1 MHALWTLN
9 PLIWKYKWHLLGG
22 ILFIILTNLFAVY
35 APALIGEGVNALG
48 DAERV
53 WLAPLRNETPEEQV
67 FAPDQPVPALP
78 DLMARLLPE
87 ASATDVHSREDVY
100 RWMGWVAGF
109 QALLYVVAFLIK
121 GVFLFFTRQTIII
134 LSRHVEFDLKARIFD
149 HYQRLDAAFYKAH
162 DTGDLMNRISEDVSK
177 VRMYLGPALMY
188 AFNLFILILLVV
200 GVMLYI
206 DVQLTL
212 FALLPLP
219 LMSWA
224 IYRVSRTIHTQSER
238 VQEEQ
243 SGLSSF
249 VQQHIAGIR
258 ILKAFG
264 QEGAADDRFHTASE
278 RYKFRALDLVRTEAL
293 FGPII
298 VLLVGLSTILT
309 IYVGGRRVI
318 AGDLELGHIFQF
330 VFYVNLLTWPFASV
344 GWVTSLVQKAEASMV
359 RINDFLLAQPSVQ
372 SGSVLTAPAAAP
384 GAPSAVSAPVAAAPA
399 ASADA
404 APPLLAFENV
414 RFRYPDTGIEA
425 VRDLSFTLYPGATLA
440 ITGPTGS
447 GKSTVAQLAMRLFDP
462 DSGTIRWRGVPL
474 PEWDLHAFRSATGYV
489 AQDVFLFS
497 DTIGAN
503 IAFGLDSD
511 PAQVPHETLVQA
523 ARDAHVAHNIEQFPQ
538 AYDTL
543 LGERGVNLSGGQK
556 QRIAIARALARDPQ
570 LLVLDDC
577 LSAVDTETE
586 DHILRALERR
596 MQVPP
601 ATPPPPSDAPAILIV
616 SHRVSSLR
624 NADFVLV
631 LEDGALVESGTPEAL
646 LAQKGVYWAMAEE
659 ARRASHEK

>member
-22 ILFIILTNLFAVY
+22 ILFIFLTNIFAVY

-48 DAERV
+48 DAERI
-53 WLAPLRNETPEEQV
+53 WLSPLREGQPEAEV
-67 FAPDQPVPALP
+67 LSPGGEVPKTP
-78 DLMARLLPE
+78 DLMARWWPE
-87 ASATDVHSREDVY
+87 SDGNQVHTRDDIY

-109 QALLYVVAFLIK
+109 QALLYIAVFLIK
-121 GVFLFFTRQTIII
+121 GLFLFFTRQTIII
-134 LSRHVEFDLKARIFD
+134 LSRRVEFDLKGQIFD
-149 HYQRLDAAFYKAH
+149 HYQRLDAAFYKSH

-188 AFNLFILILLVV
+188 TFNLVILILLVV

-238 VQEEQ
+238 VQQEQ

-249 VQQHIAGIR
+249 VQQHVAGIR
-258 ILKAFG
+258 VLKAFG
-264 QEGAADDRFHTASE
+264 QEAPAEERFRTASD
-278 RYKFRALDLVRTEAL
+278 RYKQRALDLVRTEAL

-309 IYVGGRRVI
+309 VYIGGLRVV
-318 AGDLELGHIFQF
+318 AGELELGHIFQF

-359 RINDFLLAQPSVQ
+359 RINDFLLAQPGLV
-372 SGSVLTAPAAAP
+372 SGTHRTADV
-384 GAPSAVSAPVAAAPA
+384 APSTEE
-399 ASADA
+399 
-404 APPLLAFENV
+404 PLLVFDRV
-414 RFRYPDTGIEA
+414 SFRYPDTGIQA
-425 VRDLSFTLYPGATLA
+425 LQDISFSLRPGATLA
-440 ITGPTGS
+440 ITGSTGS
-447 GKSTVAQLAMRLFDP
+447 GKSTVAQLAMRIFDP
-462 DSGTIRWRGVPL
+462 QSGTIRWRGTPL
-474 PEWDLHAFRSATGYV
+474 PQWDLAAFRAETGYV

-497 DTIGAN
+497 DTIRAN
-503 IAFGLDSD
+503 VGFGLDLDLTEID
-511 PAQVPHETLVQA
+511 PSVIVQA
-523 ARDAHVAHNIEQFPQ
+523 TRDAHVAHNIERFPKG
-538 AYDTL
+538 YDTL

-556 QRIAIARALARDPQ
+556 QRISIARALARQPL

-586 DHILRALERR
+586 DHILRALKRR
-596 MQVPP
+596 QEEAQSSGNQPP
-601 ATPPPPSDAPAILIV
+601 ATLIV
-616 SHRVSSLR
+616 SHRISSIR
-624 NADFVLV
+624 WADHVLV
-631 LEDGALVESGTPEAL
+631 LDQGACIESGTPEEL
-646 LAQKGVYWAMAEE
+646 MAQRGVYWRMAQEE
-659 ARRASHEK
+659 AATPA

>member
-1 MHALWTLN
+1 MS
-9 PLIWKYKWHLLGG
+9 
-22 ILFIILTNLFAVY
+22 
-35 APALIGEGVNALG
+35 APA
-48 DAERV
+48 
-53 WLAPLRNETPEEQV
+53 
-67 FAPDQPVPALP
+67 
-78 DLMARLLPE
+78 
-87 ASATDVHSREDVY
+87 
-100 RWMGWVAGF
+100 
-109 QALLYVVAFLIK
+109 
-121 GVFLFFTRQTIII
+121 
-134 LSRHVEFDLKARIFD
+134 
-149 HYQRLDAAFYKAH
+149 
-162 DTGDLMNRISEDVSK
+162 
-177 VRMYLGPALMY
+177 
-188 AFNLFILILLVV
+188 
-200 GVMLYI
+200 
-206 DVQLTL
+206 
-212 FALLPLP
+212 
-219 LMSWA
+219 
-224 IYRVSRTIHTQSER
+224 
-238 VQEEQ
+238 
-243 SGLSSF
+243 
-249 VQQHIAGIR
+249 
-258 ILKAFG
+258 
-264 QEGAADDRFHTASE
+264 
-278 RYKFRALDLVRTEAL
+278 
-293 FGPII
+293 
-298 VLLVGLSTILT
+298 
-309 IYVGGRRVI
+309 
-318 AGDLELGHIFQF
+318 
-330 VFYVNLLTWPFASV
+330 
-344 GWVTSLVQKAEASMV
+344 
-359 RINDFLLAQPSVQ
+359 
-372 SGSVLTAPAAAP
+372 
-384 GAPSAVSAPVAAAPA
+384 AAAPA

-601 ATPPPPSDAPAILIV
+601 ATPAGPAGPPAAPAGPSAAPASPAAPAILIV

-631 LEDGALVESGTPEAL
+631 LEDGALVESGTPDAL